1 MTRLLKFPKGFYWG
15 ASTSSHQVEGGN
27 KNDWT
32 VWEKENAERLAREAR
47 DFWEPWQKEKFPE
60 MFDPNNY
67 ISGRACDHYNRYE
80 EDFDFMKDLGMNA
93 HRLSIEWS
101 RIEPGK
107 GKFDEKEIEH
117 YRKVIYA
124 LRRRGIEPFVTL
136 WHFTVPLWVLKN
148 GGWMNRETSADFVE
162 YVEYVVRHLGA
173 DVRFWITQNEPTLY
187 SFATN
192 LSIKPWLDWPS
203 VHGGY
208 RGWFRMSRYLVIA
221 HKRAYRVIKEA
232 SVDHQVG
239 IANSRVFFD
248 ARGIN
253 PASWSFVFL
262 ARHFHNEWFFR
273 RIRKY
278 QDFVGINY
286 FTHNRIRAG
295 FRNPRRWFNRNDN
308 KVISDFGWEL
318 YPEGIYKVVKSASR
332 YRVPIYI
339 TENGIADADDEKRAV
354 FIKDTLAWLHKAIS
368 EGSNVMGYFHW
379 SLLDNFEWASGF
391 WTRFGLVEVDYKN
404 NLRRRVRPSTYEY
417 AKIIKAN
424 AIPSLE

>member
-32 VWEKENAERLAREAR
+32 VWEKENAERLACEAR
-47 DFWEPWQKEKFPE
+47 DFWEPCQKEKFPE

-101 RIEPGK
+101 RIEPEK

-221 HKRAYRVIKEA
+221 HK
-232 SVDHQVG
+232 
-239 IANSRVFFD
+239 
-248 ARGIN
+248 
-253 PASWSFVFL
+253 
-262 ARHFHNEWFFR
+262 
-273 RIRKY
+273 
-278 QDFVGINY
+278 
-286 FTHNRIRAG
+286 RIRAG